1 MHLYMILQHGAT
13 HRVRTLVID
22 SDEVRRR
29 ENGNQ
34 DSILRRARRRDEF
47 LCNVRNPPDGI
58 PSVRRYTHREESTF
72 NKRALRRG
80 GAQIYV

>member
-1 MHLYMILQHGAT
+1 MHLYVVNLT
-13 HRVRTLVID
+13 RRDVHRVRTLVID
-22 SDEVRRR
+22 SDEARRR

-34 DSILRRARRRDEF
+34 DSILCRDDDGF
-47 LCNVRNPPDGI
+47 LRDVRYPPDGV
-58 PSVRRYTHREESTF
+58 PYTHREGSTF